1 MWQLIVTSPDKEPKL
16 VELKPGKFT
25 IGRASSNEIVIEDVS
40 ASRSHAEI
48 FLDGPTNT
56 LTLTDL
62 GSTNGTYVNRQ
73 RVVGSCHLH
82 PDDLIRIGTVVIHV
96 SHQTGKIRQAPG
108 INGTHHFTR
117 ELVLES
123 VEEHSLL
130 ISEIAQK
137 LNTIL
142 DTQTAI
148 KEVTQMM
155 KRSMGVDYC
164 EIVQRREL
172 KFLETSDLTDPLAKQ
187 ALRNKAAE
195 VSPTTMFVPI
205 IIHEQVIGL
214 IAMHKSRP
222 DAIPF
227 DRRDLQL
234 AVAISHQAALTIQ
247 RMELIEQVRQEEYV
261 RRLLLRF
268 VSPTE
273 AEFVLKD
280 YLATGELPSLT
291 EQKVTVL
298 FADIADS
305 TRMAEALGAKRFA
318 NILNNFYQEA
328 SEIVFRHRGLI
339 KYLGDG
345 VLGIFTERDGETSS
359 ENKAVQAGREL
370 IHQINRTGSLDT
382 NRRLVFGVSINTGNA
397 MVGYIGTKDR
407 VEFNALGDVVNVAY
421 RMQEYARPYKIITGP
436 ATIAAIAD
444 KCRFNRIGALN
455 LRGRENTIQVYEVLS

>member
-1 MWQLIVTSPDKEPKL
+1 
-16 VELKPGKFT
+16 
-25 IGRASSNEIVIEDVS
+25 
-40 ASRSHAEI
+40 
-48 FLDGPTNT
+48 
-56 LTLTDL
+56 
-62 GSTNGTYVNRQ
+62 
-73 RVVGSCHLH
+73 
-82 PDDLIRIGTVVIHV
+82 
-96 SHQTGKIRQAPG
+96 
-108 INGTHHFTR
+108 
-117 ELVLES
+117 
-123 VEEHSLL
+123 
-130 ISEIAQK
+130 
-137 LNTIL
+137 
-142 DTQTAI
+142 
-148 KEVTQMM
+148 
-155 KRSMGVDYC
+155 
-164 EIVQRREL
+164 
-172 KFLETSDLTDPLAKQ
+172 
-187 ALRNKAAE
+187 
-195 VSPTTMFVPI
+195 
-205 IIHEQVIGL
+205 
-214 IAMHKSRP
+214 
-222 DAIPF
+222 
-227 DRRDLQL
+227 
-234 AVAISHQAALTIQ
+234 
-247 RMELIEQVRQEEYV
+247 
-261 RRLLLRF
+261 LRF